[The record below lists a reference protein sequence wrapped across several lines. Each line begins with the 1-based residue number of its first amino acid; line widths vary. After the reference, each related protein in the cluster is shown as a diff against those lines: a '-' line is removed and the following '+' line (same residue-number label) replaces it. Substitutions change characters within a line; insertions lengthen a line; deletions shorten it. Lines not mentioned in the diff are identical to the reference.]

1 MPDAVQKKM
10 PNNYGHM
17 EKMPEQNAEKQARD
31 EKMPEKNARP
41 KSLKEALFLGVLD
54 PIVIS

>member
-31 EKMPEKNARP
+31 EKMPEKNAGP
-41 KSLKEALFLGVLD
+41 KSLNETLESARLLG
-54 PIVIS
+54 S